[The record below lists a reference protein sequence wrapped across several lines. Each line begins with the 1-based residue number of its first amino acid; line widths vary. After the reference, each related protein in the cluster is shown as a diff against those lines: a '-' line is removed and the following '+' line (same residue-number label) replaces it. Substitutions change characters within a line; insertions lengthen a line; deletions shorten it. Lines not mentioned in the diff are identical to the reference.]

1 MEEAQY
7 DSTTT
12 QYKIVQL
19 EQTDNN
25 MEKGRLQLH
34 HVRPATR
41 SDRSTSEMLDER
53 ERLLLRV
60 LLPPRQSLDSR
71 AERGCDS
78 F

>member
-1 MEEAQY
+1 MILRVY
-7 DSTTT
+7 STRKYNRSRPTT
-12 QYKIVQL
+12 
-19 EQTDNN
+19 
-25 MEKGRLQLH
+25 MGKGRFQLH